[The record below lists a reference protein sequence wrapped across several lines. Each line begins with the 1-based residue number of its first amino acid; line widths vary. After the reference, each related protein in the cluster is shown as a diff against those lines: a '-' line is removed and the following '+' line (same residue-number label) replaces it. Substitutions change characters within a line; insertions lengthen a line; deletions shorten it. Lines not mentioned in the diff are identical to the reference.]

1 LKISRALY
9 DDMVS
14 HALTEAPN
22 ECCGIIASVDGEA
35 VPVYPAVNSAASPRG
50 RPPTLA

>member
-1 LKISRALY
+1 MKISRVLY
-9 DDMVS
+9 EDVVS
-14 HALTEAPN
+14 HALAQAPN
-22 ECCGIIASVDGEA
+22 ECCGMVACVDGDA